1 MSNDAQV
8 RSKFI
13 QIGLYSAALIA
24 GLVSLSLLLP
34 WLFAL
39 LQPPAPPQPQPVSVQ
54 RVVAPPPPAPRIGQ
68 LERIRGALDAEI
80 RAGSISV
87 DPFGGWIAIRVGNL
101 ITFNSGQAA
110 VLPGFI
116 PVARRIA
123 EIVEG
128 EKGPIRIVG
137 HTDDQA
143 LGAGGP
149 YRDNQALSVARAEA
163 VAGLLRSAL
172 TDGGRIATD
181 GRGAS
186 EPIADNASADGRAR
200 NRRVEVLVTRAE

>member
-8 RSKFI
+8 KSKLL

-24 GLVSLSLLLP
+24 GLIALTFLLP
-34 WLFAL
+34 WLLAL
-39 LQPPAPPQPQPVSVQ
+39 LQPPPKPQPVVVQKIVAAPPQPTPP
-54 RVVAPPPPAPRIGQ
+54 RVGQ
-68 LERIRGALDAEI
+68 LERIRTALAAEI
-80 RAGSISV
+80 KAGSVTV

-110 VLPGFI
+110 VLPGFV

-128 EKGPIRIVG
+128 EKGPVRIVG

-143 LGAGGP
+143 LAGGGP
-149 YRDNQALSVARAEA
+149 HRDNQALSLARAEA
-163 VAGLLRSAL
+163 VAGLLRGAL
-172 TDGGRIATD
+172 TDGARIATD

-186 EPIADNASADGRAR
+186 EPIADNGSLEGRAR
-200 NRRVEVLVTRAE
+200 NRRIEILVTRGD